1 MFYYYLSKLSAL
13 TAVASY
19 ESFVAI
25 QKLKTDILNSYSNG
39 ELSNAEKRT
48 LYTAANIICD
58 RMRQELNSTKED
70 RLFYRSFQANF
81 EWSEKSQVFIG
92 WVKGYKDKDILSFV
106 GASLTELVESFHAL
120 IDDYLFM
127 REELWQKGQNE

>member
-19 ESFVAI
+19 ESFVAL
-25 QKLKTDILNSYSNG
+25 QKLKADILNSYSNG

-48 LYTAANIICD
+48 LYTAASIICD
-58 RMRQELNSTKED
+58 RMRQELNTIKKD
-70 RLFYRSFQANF
+70 RLFYRGFQSTF
-81 EWSEKSQVFIG
+81 QWSEEDQAFVGQVSE
-92 WVKGYKDKDILSFV
+92 VKDVLAFE

-120 IDDYLFM
+120 IDDYLAM
-127 REELWQKGQNE
+127 REELWQKGQDD

>member
-19 ESFVAI
+19 ESFVAL
-25 QKLKTDILNSYSNG
+25 QKLKADILNSYSNG

-58 RMRQELNSTKED
+58 RMRQELNTIKQD
-70 RLFYRSFQANF
+70 RLFYRGFQSTF
-81 EWSEKSQVFIG
+81 QWSEEDQTFVGQVSE
-92 WVKGYKDKDILSFV
+92 VKDVLAFE

-120 IDDYLFM
+120 IDDYLAM
-127 REELWQKGQNE
+127 REELWQKGQND